1 MRLLVSLSLLTVA
14 LSTSGCGGRSMQ
26 LYKQSDVSGVEVS
39 SSDTNHVRIR
49 YSPLI
54 ESLYFSPG
62 ANVVEA
68 NDTIAVELVRCPI
81 KEKCRVSHQASQES
95 AGSLTIV
102 VEHQGKPV
110 FLAFKDGRR
119 QVYPR

>member
-1 MRLLVSLSLLTVA
+1 
-14 LSTSGCGGRSMQ
+14 MQ
-26 LYKQSDVSGVEVS
+26 LYNQRDVSGVEVTP
-39 SSDTNHVRIR
+39 SDTSHVQIR
-49 YSPLI
+49 YSPLM
-54 ESLYFSPG
+54 ESMYFSPG

-81 KEKCRVSHQASQES
+81 KEKCNVSHRASQES
-95 AGSLTIV
+95 AGRLAII

-119 QVYPR
+119 QIYPR

>member
-1 MRLLVSLSLLTVA
+1 
-14 LSTSGCGGRSMQ
+14 MQ
-26 LYKQSDVSGVEVS
+26 LYNQSDVSGVEVS
-39 SSDTNHVRIR
+39 SSGTQHVRIR
-49 YSPLI
+49 YSPLM

-68 NDTIAVELVRCPI
+68 NDTVAVELVRCPI

>member
-1 MRLLVSLSLLTVA
+1 
-14 LSTSGCGGRSMQ
+14 MQ

-49 YSPLI
+49 YSPLM

-95 AGSLTIV
+95 AGRLAIV

-110 FLAFKDGRR
+110 FLAFEDGRR

>member
-1 MRLLVSLSLLTVA
+1 
-14 LSTSGCGGRSMQ
+14 MQ
-26 LYKQSDVSGVEVS
+26 LYNERDVSIVEVMPA
-39 SSDTNHVRIR
+39 DTNRVRIR
-49 YSPLI
+49 YSPLM
-54 ESLYFSPG
+54 ESMYFSPG

-81 KEKCRVSHQASQES
+81 KEQCSVSHKASQES
-95 AGSLTIV
+95 TGRLTIV

-110 FLAFKDGRR
+110 FLAFNDGRR

>member
-1 MRLLVSLSLLTVA
+1 
-14 LSTSGCGGRSMQ
+14 MQ
-26 LYKQSDVSGVEVS
+26 LYNQRDVSGVEVS

-49 YSPLI
+49 YSPLM
-54 ESLYFSPG
+54 ESMYFSPG

-81 KEKCRVSHQASQES
+81 KEKCSVSHQASQES
-95 AGSLTIV
+95 AGRLAIV

-119 QVYPR
+119 QIYPR

>member
-1 MRLLVSLSLLTVA
+1 
-14 LSTSGCGGRSMQ
+14 MQ
-26 LYKQSDVSGVEVS
+26 LYNQRDVSGVEVTP
-39 SSDTNHVRIR
+39 SDTNHVQIR
-49 YSPLI
+49 YSPLM

-81 KEKCRVSHQASQES
+81 KETCNVSHRASQES
-95 AGSLTIV
+95 AGRLAIV

>member
-1 MRLLVSLSLLTVA
+1 
-14 LSTSGCGGRSMQ
+14 MQ
-26 LYKQSDVSGVEVS
+26 LYNQRDVSGVEVS
-39 SSDTNHVRIR
+39 SSDTHHVRIR
-49 YSPLI
+49 YSPLM

-68 NDTIAVELVRCPI
+68 NDGIAVELVRCPI
-81 KEKCRVSHQASQES
+81 KERCTVSHQASQES
-95 AGSLTIV
+95 PGKLTIV

-119 QVYPR
+119 QIYPAGQR